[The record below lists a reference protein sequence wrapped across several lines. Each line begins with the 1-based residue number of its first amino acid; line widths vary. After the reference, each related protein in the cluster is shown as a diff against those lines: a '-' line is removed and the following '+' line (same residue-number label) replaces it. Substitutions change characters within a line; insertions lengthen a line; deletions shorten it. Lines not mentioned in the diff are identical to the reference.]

1 MGPKMLQCD
10 RSSDSILNKPINK
23 NSILSKYNKDCHK
36 LGYSGQHTSTKK
48 GEPTHLPTH
57 LPTTLP
63 TTFVVL
69 IFKIQER
76 KQHPTPYLHY
86 LNFD

>member
-23 NSILSKYNKDCHK
+23 NSILSKYNVDCHK
-36 LGYSGQHTSTKK
+36 LGYSGQLTSTKK
-48 GEPTHLPTH
+48 GETTHLPTQ
-57 LPTTLP
+57 PTTC
-63 TTFVVL
+63 VVL
-69 IFKIQER
+69 IFKIQEQ
-76 KQHPTPYLHY
+76 KQHPTPDLHY